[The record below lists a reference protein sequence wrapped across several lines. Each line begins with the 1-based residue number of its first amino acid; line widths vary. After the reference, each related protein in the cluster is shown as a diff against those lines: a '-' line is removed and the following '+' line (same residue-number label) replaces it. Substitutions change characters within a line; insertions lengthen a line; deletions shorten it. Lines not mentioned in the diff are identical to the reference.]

1 MAVSSRAG
9 AAVALELKSATL
21 DLLALPLKTLD
32 LDELDAALSAL
43 VGDGPGAFD
52 NEPACLDLSA
62 LPAGSAAPDI
72 HALTGL
78 LARHGLR
85 LVAVRGGDAAQTA
98 AAVAAGLF
106 EAAPPATPRAP
117 VAAPTPAPVA
127 APVAAPEAAAPP
139 PAVLP
144 DPAPVPALIIDKP
157 LRSGQQ
163 VYARGGDLIVLAV
176 VSFGA
181 EVIAD
186 GSIHV
191 YAPLRGR
198 AIAGARGDT
207 GARVFA
213 AQMEPQLVSVA
224 GIWRNFDADL
234 PPEVAG
240 KPAQVRLEGE
250 SLRIEP
256 LKF

>member
-9 AAVALELKSATL
+9 AAAALELKSATL
-21 DLLALPLKTLD
+21 DLLALQLKTLD
-32 LDELDAALSAL
+32 LDDLDAALSALSAL
-43 VGDGPGAFD
+43 VGDGPSAFD

-62 LPAGSAAPDI
+62 LAADAAAPDFP
-72 HALTGL
+72 ALSRR
-78 LARHGLR
+78 LAQHGLR
-85 LVAVRGGDAAQTA
+85 LVAVRGGQAAQTEA
-98 AAVAAGLF
+98 ALAAGLF
-106 EAAPPATPRAP
+106 EAAPASAPRPAAFAP
-117 VAAPTPAPVA
+117 APAVESAAPAPV
-127 APVAAPEAAAPP
+127 PVVEA
-139 PAVLP
+139 
-144 DPAPVPALIIDKP
+144 APVPALIIDKP

-207 GARVFA
+207 GARIFA
-213 AQMEPQLVSVA
+213 AQMAPQLVSVA

-240 KPAQVRLEGE
+240 KPAQVRLDGE

-256 LKF
+256 LTF

>member
-9 AAVALELKSATL
+9 AAAALELKSATL
-21 DLLALPLKTLD
+21 DLLALQLKTLD
-32 LDELDAALSAL
+32 LNELDAALSAL
-43 VGDGPGAFD
+43 VGDGPAAFD

-62 LPAGSAAPDI
+62 LSPDAEAPDL
-72 HALTGL
+72 HALTQR
-78 LARHGLR
+78 LAQHGLR
-85 LVAVRGGDAAQTA
+85 LVAVRGGQVAFTEAAR
-98 AAVAAGLF
+98 AAGLF
-106 EAAPPATPRAP
+106 EAAPAAAPRAMAPAPAPAAEP
-117 VAAPTPAPVA
+117 VAPAPVA
-127 APVAAPEAAAPP
+127 VAQ
-139 PAVLP
+139 
-144 DPAPVPALIIDKP
+144 PVPALIIDKP

-207 GARVFA
+207 SARIFA
-213 AQMEPQLVSVA
+213 AQMEPQLASVA

-240 KPAQVRLEGE
+240 KPAQVRLDGE